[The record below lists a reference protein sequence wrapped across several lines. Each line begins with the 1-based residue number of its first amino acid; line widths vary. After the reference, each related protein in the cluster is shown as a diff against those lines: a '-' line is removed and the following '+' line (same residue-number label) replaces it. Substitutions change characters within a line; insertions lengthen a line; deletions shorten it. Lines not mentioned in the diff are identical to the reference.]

1 MSYNPLR
8 WLPRRLRLPVIGA
21 VVGGIAVLVSV
32 PLASSV
38 AAKPATSVIPAAA
51 VSQLNTIAL
60 RVAKLSGDAKPAWI
74 EAVMTTRAEAL
85 RVATPGDTVPGST
98 SQTVYLA
105 VMKGNFTLN
114 DVSTPS
120 HGHAPTGHYLAI
132 TFNPAT
138 FQGMDLGLS
147 NKASPIPLRTLGTV
161 STLTP

>member
-1 MSYNPLR
+1 MSYNISR
-8 WLPRRLRLPVIGA
+8 WLPRRLRVPVIGA

-38 AAKPATSVIPAAA
+38 AAKPR
-51 VSQLNTIAL
+51 QLDTIAL
-60 RVAKLSGDAKPAWI
+60 RVAKLSGDAKPASI

-85 RVATPGDTVPGST
+85 RVATPGDTVPGSAG
-98 SQTVYLA
+98 QTVYLA

-114 DVSTPS
+114 YASTPP
-120 HGHAPTGHYLAI
+120 HAHAPTGHYLAI
-132 TFNPAT
+132 TFNAAT

-147 NKASPIPLRTLGTV
+147 NKASPIPLRSLGTV